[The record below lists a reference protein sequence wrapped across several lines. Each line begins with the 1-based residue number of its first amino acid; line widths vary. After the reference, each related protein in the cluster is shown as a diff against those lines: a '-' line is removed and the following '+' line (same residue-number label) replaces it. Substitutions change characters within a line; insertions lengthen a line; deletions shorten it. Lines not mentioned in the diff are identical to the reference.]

1 MSGYCKYCLKRLAR
15 NVEGDACVGCMKRRS
30 KPNSAREIVMLR
42 QECQMLKDKM
52 KREKKEEKK
61 AEQSPSKEVR
71 SRERGRGKEKEKK
84 EVVPGRKKEMPE
96 GLRRYHEERR
106 RQKEE
111 MERQKQREQ
120 EQEDSFSSSSESD

>member
-1 MSGYCKYCLKRLAR
+1 MSYCKYCLKRLGK

-30 KPNSAREIVMLR
+30 KPNSAREIVILKQENEALR
-42 QECQMLKDKM
+42 AKM
-52 KREKKEEKK
+52 KKREAKKS
-61 AEQSPSKEVR
+61 EQSLSKEVR
-71 SRERGRGKEKEKK
+71 GKERGRGKEKEKK

-111 MERQKQREQ
+111 MERQRQQEQ